1 VFDAAVQADLT
12 WLAAIA
18 IATSVISAFYYIMI
32 VKKMYFDEPAPAY
45 AATKEPVGSFLILVS
60 ALLVSPLG
68 YLTIQPLGQA
78 ATTAARA
85 LF

>member
-1 VFDAAVQADLT
+1 M
-12 WLAAIA
+12 
-18 IATSVISAFYYIMI
+18 ISAFYYLMI

-45 AATKEPVGSFLILVS
+45 AETKEPVGSALILIS

-78 ATTAARA
+78 ATNAAQA

>member
-1 VFDAAVQADLT
+1 
-12 WLAAIA
+12 
-18 IATSVISAFYYIMI
+18 
-32 VKKMYFDEPAPAY
+32 MYFDDPAPAY

-85 LF
+85 LFQV